1 MTQTTNVQDDWRIYR
16 NPRDAQITVPAFE
29 GCVFAATA
37 AGGASVTYTL
47 AHLERR
53 ERVTNE
59 DDLYL
64 DEVQTRVAPLGLGD
78 VIDHPYRGAW
88 IATPAGLLEITDRMR
103 REVPA

>member
-1 MTQTTNVQDDWRIYR
+1 MPNITDDWCIYR

-29 GCVFAATA
+29 GCLFTATPA
-37 AGGASVTYTL
+37 DGGEEITYTL

-53 ERVTNE
+53 ERVPNE

-64 DEVQTRVAPLGLGD
+64 DEVQTRIRPLHLGD

-88 IATPAGLLEITDRMR
+88 IVTPAGFIEITARMR